1 MGKHSPNAPIAMNM
15 HAIPPTDRA
24 RCGVTMLVLGL
35 IPALLFGQATTAQ
48 LWKEKPAGS
57 ASSNGMSKSTF
68 GVVGAPAIAH
78 RQSTGAIYAAWPV
91 QTSATGSS
99 EIYVRKWNGSAWG
112 GLAGSDSGG
121 GISQTPEVDS
131 LMPAIAVRESDGHV
145 FVAWQEN
152 DYAVGADIFAAEYDP
167 VTDQWQ
173 LLGDFGMVSWLALHA
188 TEPSILLMP
197 NNGYR
202 PVVAWQQ
209 EDYNGGTLF
218 HAIHVRRWTGLEW
231 VEMGSGSAGLY
242 EDPNVGGGSEAGGI
256 NADDAVAI
264 GGDYHVASF
273 KPRLIPDA
281 LGNCAVVFINGMM
294 RDGNI
299 EYLHGIHV
307 RRYNGN
313 DSLAA
318 YEAWEE
324 IGRSPGGDPLGT
336 DSLEARHLAVAGVA
350 TGMQL
355 YAVADLNEV
364 GTNNFHL
371 RCFQWTGSGWSQ
383 RGEGNIATA
392 VSPLSGQVPLFTPA
406 LGLDSAGQL
415 TVAWTQPVGVQAE
428 VYLRRTAAAA
438 GGQVTWLEFGS
449 GSASSGGVSANA
461 ALSGYPAL
469 SVFAQGSSDA
479 YWVAWQDEDG
489 TAPQIYI
496 RSTGGT
502 PAPEIAVEEPEGT
515 DLVDDG
521 GRDFGTVLTGTSLSR
536 TFTIR
541 NNGSGNLTG
550 LTISKT
556 GTHAAQY
563 TVTKAP
569 AAPVVPGGSTTFIIK
584 FAPTNAGLKTAALH
598 IACNDAD
605 ESPFDINLTGTG
617 VQSTLPVVKTLG
629 SQDITATTATVT
641 GSVNAAGSP
650 RDVFFDYGPTTLYGT
665 SSAATPATVDGVTT
679 TTVAAALTNLQ
690 PHTKYHFRARAT
702 GELGAANGTNLSFT
716 TRNTPPTPQNDPF
729 MVLPG
734 AIVQLAVLANDTD
747 PDGDRLN
754 LLSFTALNPPAAG
767 KLTRTGNVLAF
778 TASAAFIGAT
788 FNYTAKDAF
797 GGSALATVL
806 LNKGTCSIDPA
817 SMNAPSAPGAYDV
830 TVTASGAWS
839 AIKNLS
845 WVSVTPVS
853 GPGDGTVHISLL
865 GNNSKTPRTG
875 AVMIGGQTHQI
886 TQDRAHV
893 PVLSVPDPIPI
904 GIVGGNYQLPIPT
917 TNFPVTYQVTGMP
930 AGLTIN
936 SGTGVISGRPT
947 TAKTYSLTIKAS
959 NAAGTSNAIAFS
971 IDILPLPLNIIGT
984 FLGYIYPDEFING
997 NRGSRLDLT
1006 ITKTGSASGKIITG
1020 GTTQTFT
1027 GRLAPEPDYSAGI
1040 PLVVDLSRVGSTP
1053 LTLSLIFQDL
1063 DNNFTGAL
1071 EDVNANATP
1080 VEGWRNTWTSANKA
1094 SAFTTL
1100 HTFSVDAGGEPEAP
1114 QGFGYGSFTPTA
1126 AGAVT
1131 FAGRLADN
1139 NTFTTSGF
1147 LGEFGQALVY
1157 QGLYGGKG
1165 AFGGV
1170 IQITSDGDP
1179 VNDIVNGIFAW
1190 VKPPN
1195 SGGATDR
1202 VYRNGFMLTD
1212 ILVDGGA
1219 YPKLLPGSLV
1229 MGLPEGEDNAW
1240 AQFSLG
1246 GLDNEGAEFDLIFTI
1261 ANPSP
1266 TGLTNR
1272 VIIDPETNENRVT
1285 ISTLN
1290 AATGAFSGQ
1299 FTIPGPVAALN
1310 RTVTFQGQLVNGV
1323 LGQSGC
1329 GFFLLPE
1336 LPEGKETL
1344 ANTPRNSGRVVIQ

>member
-1 MGKHSPNAPIAMNM
+1 MKE
-15 HAIPPTDRA
+15 HAIPQARRAWCSVAWLALSLMPT
-24 RCGVTMLVLGL
+24 
-35 IPALLFGQATTAQ
+35 LLFGQATTAQ
-48 LWKEKPAGS
+48 LWKERPTGS

-91 QTSATGSS
+91 QTSAMGSS
-99 EIYVRKWNGSAWG
+99 EIYVRKWNGSAWV

-121 GISQTPEVDS
+121 GISQTPDVDS
-131 LMPAIAVRESDGHV
+131 MMPAIAVRESDGHV

-167 VTDQWQ
+167 VANQWQ

-209 EDYNGGTLF
+209 QDYNGGTSF
-218 HAIHVRRWTGLEW
+218 HAIHVRRWTGLDW
-231 VEMGSGSAGLY
+231 VEMGEGSAGLY

-273 KPRLIPDA
+273 KPRLIPDS

-313 DSLAA
+313 ASLMA

-324 IGRSPGGDPLGT
+324 IGRSVGGDPLGT
-336 DSLEARHLAVAGVA
+336 DTLEARYLAVAGVA

-355 YAVADLNEV
+355 YVAADLNEA

-383 RGEGNIATA
+383 RGAGSIAA
-392 VSPLSGQVPLFTPA
+392 AASPLSGQVPLFTPA
-406 LGLDSAGQL
+406 LALDSAGQL

-438 GGQVTWLEFGS
+438 GGQVTWQEFGT

-461 ALSGYPAL
+461 GLSGYPAL

-489 TAPQIYI
+489 TAPQVYI

-550 LTISKT
+550 LTISKN
-556 GTHAAQY
+556 GTHAVMF

-569 AAPVVPGGSTTFIIK
+569 VAPVVPGGSTTFTVK
-584 FAPTNAGLKTAALH
+584 FAPASAGLKTAAIH
-598 IACNDAD
+598 IANNDAD
-605 ESPFDINLTGTG
+605 ETPFDINLMGTG
-617 VQSTLPVVKTLG
+617 VQSVFPVVKTLG
-629 SQDITATTATVT
+629 SQDITSTTATVT

-650 RDVFFDYGPTTLYGT
+650 RDVFFDYGTTIAYGA
-665 SSAATPATVDGVTT
+665 SVAATPATVDGVIT

-729 MVLPG
+729 VVLPG
-734 AIVQLAVLANDTD
+734 AIVQLPVLANDTD
-747 PDGDRLN
+747 PDGDTLS
-754 LLSFTALNPPAAG
+754 LLSFTALNPATAG
-767 KLTRTGNVLAF
+767 KLTKTGNVLLF
-778 TASAAFIGAT
+778 TASATFNGAT

-797 GGSALATVL
+797 GGSALATVVL
-806 LNKGTCSIDPA
+806 TKGTCSIDPTA
-817 SMNAPSAPGAYDV
+817 MNVPSAPTAYDV
-830 TVTASGAWS
+830 AVTASGAWS
-839 AIKNLS
+839 ALESLS
-845 WVSVTPVS
+845 WVSVNPVS

-865 GNNSKTPRTG
+865 GNNSKTPRSG
-875 AVMIGGQTHQI
+875 AVVIGGQTHQI
-886 TQDRAHV
+886 TQDGVHV
-893 PVLSVPDPIPI
+893 PVLSVPDPIPQ
-904 GIVGGNYQLPIPT
+904 GIVGGDYQLPIPT
-917 TNFPVTYQVTGMP
+917 TNLPATYQVTGMP

-947 TAKTYSLTIKAS
+947 TAKNYTLTIKAS
-959 NAAGTSNAIAFS
+959 NAAGTSNAITFN
-971 IDILPLPLNIIGT
+971 IEILPLPPNIIGT

-1006 ITKTGSASGKIITG
+1006 ITKTGSASGKVITG
-1020 GTTQTFT
+1020 GTTQSFT

-1040 PLVVDLSRVGSTP
+1040 PLIVNLPRAGSTP
-1053 LTLSLIFQDL
+1053 LTLSLLFQDL
-1063 DNNFTGAL
+1063 DNHFMGTL
-1071 EDVNANATP
+1071 EDVDANAAI
-1080 VEGWRNTWTSANKA
+1080 VEGWRHTWTTIKKA

-1100 HTFSVDAGGEPEAP
+1100 HTFSVDAGIEPEAP
-1114 QGFGYGSFTPTA
+1114 QGFGYGSFTPTT

-1131 FAGRLADN
+1131 IAGRLADN

-1170 IQITSDGDP
+1170 IQIASDGDP
-1179 VNDIVNGIFAW
+1179 VNDTLDGIFAW

-1202 VYRNGFMLTD
+1202 VYRNGFLLTD
-1212 ILVDGGA
+1212 MVVDGGA
-1219 YPKLLPGSLV
+1219 YPKLLPGGLV
-1229 MGLPEGEDNAW
+1229 LGLPEGEGNAW

-1246 GLDNEGAEFDLIFTI
+1246 GLDNEGAEFDLLITI

-1272 VIIDPETNENRVT
+1272 VIIDPESNENRVT

-1290 AATGAFSGQ
+1290 TATGAFSGQ

-1310 RTVTFQGQLVNGV
+1310 RTVPFQGQLVNGL
-1323 LGQSGC
+1323 LGQGGY

-1336 LPEGKETL
+1336 LPEGAETL
-1344 ANTPRNSGRVVIQ
+1344 TTSPKNSGRVVVQ